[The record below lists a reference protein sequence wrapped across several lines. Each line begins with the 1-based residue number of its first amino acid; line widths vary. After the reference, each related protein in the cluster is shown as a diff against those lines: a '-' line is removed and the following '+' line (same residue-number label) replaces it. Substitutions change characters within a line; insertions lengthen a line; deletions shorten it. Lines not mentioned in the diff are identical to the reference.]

1 MQGNAG
7 SWPTRLAGDA
17 TKIDQRRAW
26 PTTRLASTCGH
37 AIGQKIATPT
47 TGFKAQPPQ
56 ADRQPKLLILQSSLA
71 LSLWI
76 HRVLSCLSLPIT

>member
-47 TGFKAQPPQ
+47 TGFKAQPP
-56 ADRQPKLLILQSSLA
+56 
-71 LSLWI
+71 
-76 HRVLSCLSLPIT
+76 